1 MNRLVALL
9 VGTMLT
15 TTFWGCTPPC
25 EAECIDRRDE
35 CVVMA
40 GGNVDAER
48 RCNDDYNS
56 CRQIC
61 GF

>member
-1 MNRLVALL
+1 MDRLIALL

-15 TTFWGCTPPC
+15 TTIWGCTPPC

-48 RCNDDYNS
+48 RCNDD
-56 CRQIC
+56 
-61 GF
+61 